1 MRLCSTVVALVV
13 VTTGVLELRPQA
25 ATPQAVAPARQP
37 DVIYLPTRPDV
48 VARMLA
54 LAQVGPGDVVFDLGS
69 GDGRIVIAA
78 VRDFGAS
85 LGFGV
90 ELDAARVRDAIE
102 IAARAGVSDRVF
114 FLNQDLFQADLST
127 ATVVTLYLLPA
138 VNQRLA
144 AKLRTLRPGTRIVS
158 HDYPLTPDWLPDR
171 IERVT
176 GGVIYVFTVKR
187 P

>member
-1 MRLCSTVVALVV
+1 MRLCSFGVVLAVVMTVVLA
-13 VTTGVLELRPQA
+13 PQREVA
-25 ATPQAVAPARQP
+25 ARQAGEPARRP

-48 VARMLA
+48 VSRMLA

-90 ELDAARVRDAIE
+90 EIDPARVREAIDF
-102 IAARAGVSDRVF
+102 AARSRVSDRVF
-114 FLNQDLFQADLST
+114 FLNQDLFQADISS
-127 ATVVTLYLLPA
+127 ATVVTLYLLPV

-144 AKLRTLRPGTRIVS
+144 AKLRTLKPGTRIVS
-158 HDYPLTPDWLPDR
+158 HDYALTPDWLPDR
-171 IERVT
+171 VERVT
-176 GGVIYVFTVKR
+176 GGVVYLFTVKR
-187 P
+187 